1 MSESTAPPS
10 AASAAASRDRFP
22 PQIKYIVGNEA
33 CERFSYYGL
42 MGIMEMYL
50 VNRLQMSS
58 NHATQVLH
66 LFGMAVYFLPL
77 LGGWLADWWVGRY
90 WTIFSLSLVYCLGQV
105 TLAAGEGTRL
115 GLFAGLALIAIGAG
129 GIKSSVAAFVGDQ
142 FGADQEHLMTKVYG
156 WFYWAVNV
164 GAAGAFF
171 IVPWLHSEKLGLG
184 YRLAFAV
191 PGIFM
196 GLATLVFWMGRR
208 YYVHKPPARQEK
220 RVRPAGEKQEDLKAV
235 LGILMIFAPI
245 PMFWAL
251 FNQVN
256 STWVLQGNSMKAF
269 HLLTGETMQ
278 GSGALLVMIWVPV
291 LTLGIYPLARRLGL
305 NPTPLRR
312 MSAGMLLAAASFIIS
327 GMVQD
332 QLDAGRPLSVLWQ
345 LAPYTVLEAGEV
357 LLSASAL
364 EFAFEQ
370 APLHLKSVIMALWY
384 LANAAG
390 QLLIVIITGLN
401 HRYFKAQ
408 GGSVFYFYS
417 IMMIVCAGLFVVCV
431 SLFRDRR
438 AGRARS

>member
-1 MSESTAPPS
+1 MSEPTAPPPAASS
-10 AASAAASRDRFP
+10 AAGRDRFP
-22 PQIKYIVGNEA
+22 PQVKYIVGNEA

-58 NHATQVLH
+58 DHATQVLH

-90 WTIFSLSLVYCLGQV
+90 WTILSLSLVYCLGQA
-105 TLAAGEGTRL
+105 TLAASEGTTV

-142 FGADQEHLMTKVYG
+142 FRPDQEHLMTKVYG

-171 IVPWLHSEKLGLG
+171 IVPWLHHKNSG
-184 YRLAFAV
+184 YWLAFGV
-191 PGIFM
+191 PGFFM

-208 YYVHKPPARQEK
+208 YYVHKPPARLEK
-220 RVRPAGEKQEDLKAV
+220 RVRPPGAKLEDTKTV

-256 STWVLQGNSMKAF
+256 STWVLQGNSMKTF
-269 HLLTGETMQ
+269 HLLNGETMQ

-291 LTLGIYPLARRLGL
+291 LTLWIYPLARRLGL

-312 MSAGMLLAAASFIIS
+312 MSAGMLLAAAAFIVS

-332 QLDAGRPLSVLWQ
+332 RLDAGRPLSVLWQ

-401 HRYFKAQ
+401 RHYFKAE

-438 AGRARS
+438 AGLARGNG

>member
-1 MSESTAPPS
+1 MSDFTAPPT
-10 AASAAASRDRFP
+10 AAPAGGDRDRFP
-22 PQIKYIVGNEA
+22 PQVKYIVGNEA

-50 VNRLQMSS
+50 VNRLGMS
-58 NHATQVLH
+58 NDHATQILH

-105 TLAAGEGTRL
+105 TLAAGEGTKI
-115 GLFAGLALIAIGAG
+115 GLFIGLALIALGAG

-142 FGADQEHLMTKVYG
+142 FRADQEHLMTKVYG

-171 IVPWLHSEKLGLG
+171 IVPWLHNEKTG
-184 YRLAFAV
+184 YWLAFGV
-191 PGIFM
+191 PAIFM

-208 YYVHKPPARQEK
+208 YYVHRPPARQEK
-220 RVRPAGEKQEDLKAV
+220 RVRPAGEKQEDFKTV

-256 STWVLQGNSMKAF
+256 STWVLQGKSMRAF
-269 HLLTGETMQ
+269 HLLNGETMQ

-332 QLDAGRPLSVLWQ
+332 QLDAGPAIERAVAVGALHG
-345 LAPYTVLEAGEV
+345 AG
-357 LLSASAL
+357 SGRG
-364 EFAFEQ
+364 
-370 APLHLKSVIMALWY
+370 
-384 LANAAG
+384 AAVG
-390 QLLIVIITGLN
+390 VG
-401 HRYFKAQ
+401 
-408 GGSVFYFYS
+408 
-417 IMMIVCAGLFVVCV
+417 AGVCV
-431 SLFRDRR
+431 
-438 AGRARS
+438 